1 VKALTIVLGFA
12 LVVSLGLNVAI
23 RRGSGSAHPPLE
35 YFPDMVRTPR
45 YNAFEANPNFAD
57 GMTLRTPP
65 VGTVPRGLPPS
76 EEEGDDNPFAADNQA
91 ALERGAEM
99 FNTYCVPCHGMKG
112 EGDGLVVQHGYPA
125 PPSLSSPG
133 TRSMTDADIYAA
145 ITNGLGG
152 MPSYGGQMA
161 RDDRWKAILHLRKL
175 QESAP
180 AEAAR

>member
-1 VKALTIVLGFA
+1 VKALTIALGIA
-12 LVVSLGLNVAI
+12 LLASLVLNVAV
-23 RRGSGSAHPPLE
+23 RRGSGASRPPLE

-65 VGTVPRGLPPS
+65 PGTVPRGLPRQD
-76 EEEGDDNPFAADNQA
+76 EGDENPFAADDQA
-91 ALERGAEM
+91 AVERGAVM
-99 FNTYCVPCHGMKG
+99 FNTFCVPCHGTKG

-125 PPSLSSPG
+125 PPSLISPG
-133 TRSMTDADIYAA
+133 TRSMSDAEIYSA

-152 MPSYGGQMA
+152 MPPYGGQVA